1 MEKLLQLLS
10 EIRPDIDFETTTD
23 LIDGGALDSLNIME
37 IVVEICDE
45 FDVELSPADIIPANF
60 NSAKAM
66 YAMIEKL
73 KRLMFG
79 F

>member
-45 FDVELSPADIIPANF
+45 FDVEL
-60 NSAKAM
+60 
-66 YAMIEKL
+66 
-73 KRLMFG
+73 
-79 F
+79 

>member
-1 MEKLLQLLS
+1 
-10 EIRPDIDFETTTD
+10 
-23 LIDGGALDSLNIME
+23 ME

-45 FDVELSPADIIPANF
+45 FDIELSPADIIPANF

-73 KRLMFG
+73 KK
-79 F
+79 

>member
-1 MEKLLQLLS
+1 MEKLLTLLS
-10 EIRPDIDFETTTD
+10 EIRPDIDFETATD

-60 NSAKAM
+60 NSAKAI

-73 KRLMFG
+73 KK
-79 F
+79 